1 MNKKAFTLLEML
13 MVVTILAIIA
23 ASAIPFMINSFG
35 GFNQIT
41 TQEDIVNSLQEI
53 STVISR
59 RIIFDNESSSIDHL
73 NEIISSFA
81 SSTSGNDYKLAKGI
95 IVKKLANTDVT
106 DCTYTKNSKT
116 VKISNCIRI
125 TLTASKNNS
134 EHKLNFIVYPAVE

>member
-13 MVVTILAIIA
+13 LVVTILAIIA
-23 ASAIPFMINSFG
+23 ASAIPFMINSIG

-41 TQEDIVNSLQEI
+41 AQEDIINSLQEI

-81 SSTSGNDYKLAKGI
+81 NSSSGNNYNLANGI
-95 IVKKLANTDVT
+95 VVKKLTSTDVT
-106 DCTYTKNSKT
+106 DCTYTKDGKS
-116 VKISNCIRI
+116 VKIPNCIRI
-125 TLTASKNNS
+125 TLTASKNDS
-134 EHKLNFIVYPAVE
+134 EHKLSFIVYPAIE